1 MAYSSPDV
9 VSDQDSA
16 VDLRKSASRDF
27 GLEIWNYFFLG
38 WFLECD
44 ALEVEVGVGRPLRS
58 NK

>member
-1 MAYSSPDV
+1 MAYSSSDV

-38 WFLECD
+38 WLLECD
-44 ALEVEVGVGRPLRS
+44 ALEVEIEQTKLLV
-58 NK
+58 